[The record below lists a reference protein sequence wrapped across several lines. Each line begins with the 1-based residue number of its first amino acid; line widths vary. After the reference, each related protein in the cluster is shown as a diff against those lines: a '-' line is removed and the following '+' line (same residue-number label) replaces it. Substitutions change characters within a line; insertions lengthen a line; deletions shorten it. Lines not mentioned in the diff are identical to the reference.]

1 MRQGDNLE
9 SIDDLE
15 KYVDETAVVLIF
27 VSRGYFKSLN
37 CLREARCTLDK
48 GKPITLA
55 HDSATY
61 LESYMPLETIKR
73 VECPDE
79 LRGPIFGGRDVIPW
93 HRIADFQLVSLKML
107 SEQLLLGCPQN
118 YIHLDSDSIGLFIPG
133 ELPRQ
138 KLAFHRRPVL
148 YASPHNP
155 GALAVAK
162 DLTSGMGGRV
172 IVTSDIAETV
182 ITHFLLY
189 LNDQTF
195 LHADG
200 ERLAH
205 ELRNLTMVGR
215 TVQIVMVHENDS
227 ASGGCAFSIFFERTP
242 LDLIQTGLYNVRA
255 CSCLPPS
262 QICL

>member
-1 MRQGDNLE
+1 MLLG
-9 SIDDLE
+9 S
-15 KYVDETAVVLIF
+15 T
-27 VSRGYFKSLN
+27 
-37 CLREARCTLDK
+37 
-48 GKPITLA
+48 
-55 HDSATY
+55 
-61 LESYMPLETIKR
+61 
-73 VECPDE
+73 
-79 LRGPIFGGRDVIPW
+79 LRGISG
-93 HRIADFQLVSLKML
+93 A
-107 SEQLLLGCPQN
+107 
-118 YIHLDSDSIGLFIPG
+118 LFIPG
-133 ELPRQ
+133 ELQRQ
-138 KLAFHRRPVL
+138 RLTLSRRVVV
-148 YASPHNP
+148 YVSPHNP
-155 GALAVAK
+155 GASAVAK
-162 DLTSGMGGRV
+162 DLASAMNGQ
-172 IVTSDIAETV
+172 IKVTSDATEGT